1 MRCWVIFFLCYLH
14 SGVDQ
19 SHNYASRERPRKVH
33 ALHYAT
39 QDIEHLTMFDEDEGT
54 SSEEA
59 FSVVL
64 TPDLATLNAPSEKDE
79 PERGGEISA
88 SADSDVIGERGS
100 DAPGSGYSDVNQ
112 WFMQDL
118 LVHLTGLECNAGIVT
133 KVDGNMLTVTFLGG
147 ETRVFSRQ
155 DLACRVAKA
164 NALRAPDEEDLH
176 VIIAAAMEGGNP
188 TARST
193 LKPRTTYLDFS
204 PKSPVESVQ
213 VPRRRRAR
221 SDSTARNLDLKPNYE
236 GLFDSKRRGRCVNKP
251 G

>member
-1 MRCWVIFFLCYLH
+1 
-14 SGVDQ
+14 
-19 SHNYASRERPRKVH
+19 
-33 ALHYAT
+33 
-39 QDIEHLTMFDEDEGT
+39 MFDDDEDE
-54 SSEEA
+54 SEEA
-59 FSVVL
+59 FPVL
-64 TPDLATLNAPSEKDE
+64 PNEDMLAILDEEDDSEDTLPGIPEQDLAIPGAPSEKDE

-100 DAPGSGYSDVNQ
+100 DAPGSGYSDANQ
-112 WFMQDL
+112 WFMQDVM
-118 LVHLTGLECNAGIVT
+118 VHLDGLECNGGIVT

-147 ETRVFSRQ
+147 EKRTFSRK
-155 DLACRVAKA
+155 DLASRVAKA

-176 VIIAAAMEGGNP
+176 VIIAAAMEGGNA

-193 LKPRTTYLDFS
+193 LTRTRTTYLDFS
-204 PKSPVESVQ
+204 PKSPVQRAQ

-236 GLFDSKRRGRCVNKP
+236 GLFESERRGRCVSEP

>member
-1 MRCWVIFFLCYLH
+1 
-14 SGVDQ
+14 
-19 SHNYASRERPRKVH
+19 
-33 ALHYAT
+33 
-39 QDIEHLTMFDEDEGT
+39 MFDDDEDE
-54 SSEEA
+54 SEEA
-59 FSVVL
+59 FPVIPNEDVL
-64 TPDLATLNAPSEKDE
+64 EMLDEEDDDDSNETLPLIAEQDLAIPGAPSEKDE
-79 PERGGEISA
+79 PERGGEIPA

-147 ETRVFSRQ
+147 ETRVFSRK

-176 VIIAAAMEGGNP
+176 VIIAAAMEGGDV

-193 LKPRTTYLDFS
+193 WKPRASYSDFSPRTSYSDFS
-204 PKSPVESVQ
+204 PKSPVQ
-213 VPRRRRAR
+213 RAQAPQRMRAR
-221 SDSTARNLDLKPNYE
+221 SDSTARNLDLKSDYA
-236 GLFDSKRRGRCVNKP
+236 GLFGNKRRDRCVNEP
-251 G
+251 E

>member
-1 MRCWVIFFLCYLH
+1 ML
-14 SGVDQ
+14 
-19 SHNYASRERPRKVH
+19 
-33 ALHYAT
+33 
-39 QDIEHLTMFDEDEGT
+39 DEDE
-54 SSEEA
+54 SEEA
-59 FSVVL
+59 FPVL
-64 TPDLATLNAPSEKDE
+64 PNEDMLAILDEEDDSEDTLPGIPEQDLAIAGGPSEKDE

-118 LVHLTGLECNAGIVT
+118 LVHLTGIECNAGIVT

-147 ETRVFSRQ
+147 EKRTFSQ
-155 DLACRVAKA
+155 KDLASRVAKA

-204 PKSPVESVQ
+204 PTSPAQRVQ

-236 GLFDSKRRGRCVNKP
+236 GLFESERRGRCVNEP
-251 G
+251 E